1 MMELTKRQKR
11 LIINAIDNH
20 TRIIKNNIHNYNYSE
35 RELADT
41 HDMLHEYDEILG
53 ELLKED

>member
-20 TRIIKNNIHNYNYSE
+20 TRIIKSNIHKYNYSE

-41 HDMLHEYDEILG
+41 YDMLHEYDEILG
-53 ELLKED
+53 ELLKEG